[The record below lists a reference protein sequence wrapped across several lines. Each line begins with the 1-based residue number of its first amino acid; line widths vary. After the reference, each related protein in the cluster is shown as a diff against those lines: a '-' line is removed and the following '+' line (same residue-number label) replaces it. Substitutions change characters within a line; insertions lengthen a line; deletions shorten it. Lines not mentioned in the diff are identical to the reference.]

1 MDSIFDRINAREQAA
16 KERGDNQRRLKA
28 TAEEKNKEAFDCF
41 LNKVS
46 ISPQDNG
53 DVTVNKF
60 DCSIIVVFFLPIFSF
75 KSQQFFRSMQAQT
88 ETKPMPTFVQMKQLS
103 LILIIL
109 FLVEK

>member
-1 MDSIFDRINAREQAA
+1 MDSNFDRSTFDRINAREQVA

-28 TAEEKNKEAFDCF
+28 TAEEKNEEAFDCF

-60 DCSIIVVFFLPIFSF
+60 DCSIIVVFFFAH
-75 KSQQFFRSMQAQT
+75 FF
-88 ETKPMPTFVQMKQLS
+88 F
-103 LILIIL
+103 
-109 FLVEK
+109 